1 MTDFPLTSKDRIM
14 SMRRALELD
23 GKRSTFSSGSE
34 ALDALLGGGFKTG
47 EIVEVYGASNAGK
60 TQLAMQTAV
69 TVGSS
74 GFSCTFVDTEGQ
86 FRPER
91 VASIAAGR
99 GMDSQKVLAAVYSIR
114 AETTTRQLD
123 AIARMRSKEGP
134 ANCKLVVVDTLT
146 KNFTLEYPGS
156 RMVGR
161 RQTFLGAYLNRLARD
176 AYQRDRAVIALNRVS
191 AVTVEG
197 SDAEI
202 DIGGET
208 VRHFAQKVLYLRR
221 SGDFVMASRPDLHGP
236 EVRIRMTEK
245 GLV

>member
-1 MTDFPLTSKDRIM
+1 MSDFPLTSKDRTM
-14 SMRRALELD
+14 TLRRALELD
-23 GKRSTFSSGSE
+23 GKRTIFSSGSE
-34 ALDALLGGGFKTG
+34 TLDALLDGGFKTG
-47 EIVEVYGASNAGK
+47 EIVEVYGASNSGK
-60 TQLAMQTAV
+60 TQLAVQTGV
-69 TVGSS
+69 TVASL

-91 VASIAAGR
+91 VASISAGR
-99 GMDSQKVLAAVYSIR
+99 GVDAQKALAAIYSIR
-114 AETTTRQLD
+114 AETTARQLE
-123 AIARMRSKEGP
+123 AIVRLRSDEGP

-161 RQTFLGAYLNRLARD
+161 RQTLLGAYLNRLARD

-197 SDAEI
+197 SDAEV

-208 VRHFAQKVLYLRR
+208 VRHFSQKVLYLRR
-221 SGDFVMASRPDLHGP
+221 SGDFVMASRPDLRGP
-236 EVRIRMTEK
+236 EVRTRMTES